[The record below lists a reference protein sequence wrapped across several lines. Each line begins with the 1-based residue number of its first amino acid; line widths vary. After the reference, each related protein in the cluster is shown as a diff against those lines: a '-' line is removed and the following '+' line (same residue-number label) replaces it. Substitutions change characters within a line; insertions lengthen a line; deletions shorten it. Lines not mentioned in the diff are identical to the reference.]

1 MPDYSFLSKQSV
13 MSAHK
18 TARFLS
24 PNGYVIWFGTVNY
37 EAGALSDSS
46 AEDER
51 GLEDQPG
58 VSHLQPDRP
67 TSRG

>member
-1 MPDYSFLSKQSV
+1 MN
-13 MSAHK
+13 AHK
-18 TARFLS
+18 TARFL
-24 PNGYVIWFGTVNY
+24 PTTGYMIWFGTANY

-46 AEDER
+46 SEDEG
-51 GLEDQPG
+51 GLEDEPG